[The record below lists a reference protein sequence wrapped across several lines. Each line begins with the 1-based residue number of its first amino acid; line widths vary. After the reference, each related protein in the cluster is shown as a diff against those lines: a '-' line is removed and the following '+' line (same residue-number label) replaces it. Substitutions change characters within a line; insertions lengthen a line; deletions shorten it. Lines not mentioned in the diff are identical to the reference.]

1 MKMKD
6 HLICQVGVD
15 SAELVALLLGESEEL
30 DQFTLGILV
39 SPGPEMIVI
48 KTLLIRILTYYV
60 SFSFQEL

>member
-30 DQFTLGILV
+30 DQLTFCILV
-39 SPGPEMIVI
+39 SPWPEMIVI
-48 KTLLIRILTYYV
+48 KTLLMRIVTYYV
-60 SFSFQEL
+60 SFTFQEL

>member
-30 DQFTLGILV
+30 DQLALGILV